1 MSKQLSAGF
10 LLRSKQLFLLCHI
23 TQNPEYK
30 DKETDRNWSIPKGL
44 VNPSETVVE
53 AAFRELKEE
62 TSIDLKLHLKSF
74 ENIQPLPTIESNSKL
89 YWIYFF
95 DDMTGKLFQHKLKCT
110 SLIENEYVP
119 IRNGLPEHD
128 KFKWVTKAEGKK
140 LIFESL
146 IPIFDSI

>member
-1 MSKQLSAGF
+1 
-10 LLRSKQLFLLCHI
+10 
-23 TQNPEYK
+23 
-30 DKETDRNWSIPKGL
+30 L
-44 VNPSETVVE
+44 VNPSETVLE

-62 TSIDLKLHLKSF
+62 TSIDLNQHLKSL

-89 YWIYFF
+89 YWIYFY

-110 SLIENEYVP
+110 SLIENEYIP

-128 KFKWVTKAEGKK
+128 KFKWVTKEEGKK

-146 IPIFDSI
+146 ISVFDSI